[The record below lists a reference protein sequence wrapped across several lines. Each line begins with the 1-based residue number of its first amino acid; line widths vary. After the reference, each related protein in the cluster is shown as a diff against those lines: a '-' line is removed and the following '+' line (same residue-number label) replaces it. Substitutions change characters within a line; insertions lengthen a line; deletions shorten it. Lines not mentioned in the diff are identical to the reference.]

1 MAKITIEELYRGEK
15 YDIMSAVAV
24 KAMKLGV
31 DERTENGRTWIEME
45 LVRQT
50 LIAVE
55 KMKKN
60 GDCIAE
66 RELGDAVTVSI
77 SEPIPIDIKDK
88 DFGALL
94 ICAIRYCLGRQT
106 YMPGLIIGYITPLL
120 PHISDNT
127 LRCIET
133 DLSQPDLYGG
143 FGHEKIDEPIWN
155 KFRYNVQEEIQ
166 RRKEKGNENT

>member
-24 KAMKLGV
+24 RAMMLGI
-31 DERTENGRTWIEME
+31 DERTEKGRTWIEME
-45 LVRQT
+45 FVRQT

-66 RELGDAVTVSI
+66 GELGDTVTVSI
-77 SEPIPIDIKDK
+77 SEPVDIKDE
-88 DFGALL
+88 DFGAVL
-94 ICAIRYCLGRQT
+94 ICAVRYCLGRQT

-120 PHISDNT
+120 PRISDKT
-127 LRCIET
+127 LRCMET
-133 DLSQPDLYGG
+133 DLSKPDLYGG
-143 FGHEKIDEPIWN
+143 FGNEKIDEPMWI
-155 KFRYNVQEEIQ
+155 KFRNNVQEEIQ
-166 RRKEKGNENT
+166 RRKEKGERR